1 MSILDSHRDASQG
14 GDFPA
19 GGTRVKITQEEIT
32 VVADV
37 DAREVLVLSSG
48 YRIELS
54 EREGRHLVSELRRA
68 LDSLDR
74 HKAPVALT
82 AAHESKEPATSD
94 ANAALEGLVRVFES
108 RTGTGDNRR
117 EGFRPL

>member
-1 MSILDSHRDASQG
+1 
-14 GDFPA
+14 
-19 GGTRVKITQEEIT
+19 VKITQEEIT

-82 AAHESKEPATSD
+82 AAHENKEPATGD

-108 RTGTGDNRR
+108 RTGTGDTRR